1 MINDVTQRFIKAVEH
16 LTKIGTVS
24 SPSDLAKKV
33 GISSSMMTE
42 ITKGRSN
49 IGVAALQN
57 IVSIF
62 GVSGDWLLIEKG
74 NMLDSAPDQPMQIT
88 NLQPSATTVAQQSI
102 PVYDLQMGSQCAN
115 LFDGG
120 LTPINYISLPN
131 LPKCDGAMVLYGGD
145 TMTPALE
152 TGDILVYRRVKDI
165 RKGLFIGHMYI
176 VTFELEGEEYLLV
189 RRIEQSEDKDSL
201 KLVSNRVSQD
211 ILFDSIKGMA
221 MVKASI
227 RRYDL

>member
-1 MINDVTQRFIKAVEH
+1 MVARRLGQYIDYKGISYYAFENSIGASRGSISKAVKED
-16 LTKIGTVS
+16 K
-24 SPSDLAKKV
+24 
-33 GISSSMMTE
+33 
-42 ITKGRSN
+42 N
-49 IGVAALQN
+49 IGSGILEN
-57 IVSIF
+57 ILIIYKDL
-62 GVSGDWLLIEKG
+62 GAKWLMTGEG
-74 NMLDSAPDQPMQIT
+74 NMLEDTPNQPIQIT
-88 NLQPSATTVAQQSI
+88 NLQPAATTIAEQSI
-102 PVYDLQMGSQCAN
+102 PVYDLQMGSQRSN

-165 RKGLFIGHMYI
+165 RKGLFLGHMYI

-201 KLVSNRVSQD
+201 KLVNNKMSQD
-211 ILFDSIKGMA
+211 ILLDSIKGMA

-227 RRYDL
+227 RRYDP

>member
-1 MINDVTQRFIKAVEH
+1 MYEPIKIRIVRIAKEKGLSMRKFEEICQLGRGNISNMKDDGSIGSDKLSKIIDKMPDV
-16 LTKIGTVS
+16 S
-24 SPSDLAKKV
+24 AK
-33 GISSSMMTE
+33 
-42 ITKGRSN
+42 
-49 IGVAALQN
+49 
-57 IVSIF
+57 
-62 GVSGDWLLIEKG
+62 WLLTG
-74 NMLDSAPDQPMQIT
+74 RGSMLETAHDPTMHIT
-88 NLQPSATTVAQQSI
+88 NLQPTVATVAQQSI
-102 PVYDLQMGSQCAN
+102 PVYDLQIGSQHGS

-131 LPKCDGAMVLYGGD
+131 LPQCDGAMVLYGGD

-165 RKGLFIGHMYI
+165 RKGLFLGHMYI
-176 VTFELEGEEYLLV
+176 VTFELEGEEYLMV
-189 RRIEQSEDKDSL
+189 RRIEQSENKDSL

-227 RRYDL
+227 RRYEP